1 MKQFFITGTDTNVGK
16 TIVSAIVT
24 QVLEGCYWKPIQS
37 GIANEAP
44 DRITVQ
50 SLTNLPQPHF
60 FSSVY
65 ELQASLSPHH
75 AAELE
80 AVDID
85 IQQCQSPP
93 FERALIVEG
102 AGGVFV
108 PVNARAS
115 MLDLMKHF
123 NFPVIIVTRGT
134 LGTINHTLLT
144 IHALRQYNIPI
155 HGIVFNGELYRA
167 NQKTIEQWGGVR
179 TLFHVPFFTELK
191 KSALQDWISTQKET
205 ILTELLK

>member
-1 MKQFFITGTDTNVGK
+1 MKQFFITGTDTGVGK
-16 TIVSAIVT
+16 TVVSAIVT
-24 QVLEGCYWKPIQS
+24 QVLQGCYWKPIQS
-37 GIANEAP
+37 GIADEAP
-44 DRITVQ
+44 DRVTVQ
-50 SLTNLPQPHF
+50 NLTGLPQHHF

-80 AVDID
+80 SVDIE
-85 IQQCQSPP
+85 IARCQLPA
-93 FERALIVEG
+93 FQRALVIEG

-144 IHALRQYNIPI
+144 IHALRQYEIPI

-167 NQKTIEQWGGVR
+167 NQKTIEQWSGVR
-179 TLFHVPFFTELK
+179 TLFHVPHF
-191 KSALQDWISTQKET
+191 ADLQNTVLQQWLQEQQQNIR
-205 ILTELLK
+205 TELLA

>member
-1 MKQFFITGTDTNVGK
+1 MKQFFITGTDTGVGK

-37 GIANEAP
+37 GVADEAP
-44 DRITVQ
+44 DRVMVQ
-50 SLTNLPQPHF
+50 SLTDLPAQHF

-80 AVDID
+80 AIDID
-85 IQQCQSPP
+85 IQQCQLPP

-108 PVNARAS
+108 PINARAS

-123 NFPVIIVTRGT
+123 HFPVIIVTRGT

-155 HGIVFNGELYRA
+155 QGIVFNGMLYHA

-179 TLFHVPFFTELK
+179 TLFHVPYFAELE
-191 KSALQDWISTQKET
+191 KSALQDWVHTNKET
-205 ILTELLK
+205 ILAELLS